1 MYCLSRQHNMPL
13 CTGLD
18 GSDGTRARDLRRDR
32 PNRAPRR
39 SSMDIAERLHL
50 QVLLARRLPLLRVV
64 EPILESTF
72 GPRMGHGI
80 LSNVTTRPSLLAHP
94 ALQRRGFR
102 SSHLAP
108 PPTGSPSSSELR
120 LYGSR

>member
-18 GSDGTRARDLRRDR
+18 GSDGTRTRDLRRDR

-39 SSMDIAERLHL
+39 SSMDIAEQLHL

-80 LSNVTTRPSLLAHP
+80 FVKRDYAAEPACASGTATTRLP
-94 ALQRRGFR
+94 
-102 SSHLAP
+102 
-108 PPTGSPSSSELR
+108 
-120 LYGSR
+120 